1 MFRSDIQDLHS
12 NAQAAEIIASVNAI
26 SNSVV
31 LSTSFGHYS
40 AVLLKLVTD
49 VAPRTPVLWVDT
61 GYNTEQTYRYC
72 ELLKDRLNLNLHI
85 YHPQRSVTHRSALGG
100 KVEPNDDGFQEF
112 VDEIKLEPFRRAL
125 SHFEPEYWLSGI
137 RGEETEHRRSL
148 GILSEGPNGI
158 KKVAPLYYW
167 AEKDLTNFMIEH
179 DLPFEENYVDPT
191 KLSAKN
197 ECGLHC
203 RL

>member
-1 MFRSDIQDLHS
+1 MFRTDIQELHS
-12 NAQAAEIIASVNAI
+12 TAQAAEIISTVNAI
-26 SNSVV
+26 SNNFI

-49 VAPRTPVLWVDT
+49 VAPNTPVIWIDT

-100 KVEPNDDGFQEF
+100 QVAPSDDGFEEF

-137 RGEETEHRRSL
+137 RAEETEHRRSL
-148 GILSEGPNGI
+148 GVLSDGPNGI

-191 KLSAKN
+191 KLGAKK